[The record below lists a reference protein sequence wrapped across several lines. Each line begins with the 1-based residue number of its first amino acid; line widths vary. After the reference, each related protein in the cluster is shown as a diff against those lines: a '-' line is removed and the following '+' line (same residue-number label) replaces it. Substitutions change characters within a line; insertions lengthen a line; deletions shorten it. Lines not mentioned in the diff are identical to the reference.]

1 MATTA
6 NTPFDRDRA
15 RSRAPEPA
23 SGRETTDVR
32 GRESTARRTLITTAV
47 AVAVVV
53 GAIALW
59 KLRVLVALIFVAI
72 TLAAAMRPGV
82 EALARRRVPR
92 PVGVLLHYAVFL
104 AILAGFLS
112 FVVPHLITEV
122 QAAIDAAQSTN
133 HGGGFRGKLLDAVQQ
148 RLDHLPSAGKLVH
161 PALTIGETA
170 LKVLVGIL
178 FTLATAAYW
187 IFERDAAVDLATS
200 MLPRP
205 KRKKV
210 RDTWELIDLK
220 LGAFVRGQILLLGI
234 AATLISTAFY
244 LVGEPYWLLLGIL
257 IALFEIVPVV
267 GPLIGVILA
276 VAAGLTVGWHTAAY
290 AAGALLLIRVTQ
302 DYVINPRVMGGVVG
316 LSPLIVIVAVSVV
329 GLLFGGF
336 YVLLAVPLTS
346 LVVTVFD
353 VAVRGVEPTE
363 EEVPTVLLSA
373 GDSE

>member
-1 MATTA
+1 MT
-6 NTPFDRDRA
+6 
-15 RSRAPEPA
+15 
-23 SGRETTDVR
+23 V
-32 GRESTARRTLITTAV
+32 V

-59 KLRVLVALIFVAI
+59 KLRVLIALIFVAM

-82 EALARRRVPR
+82 EKLARRRVPR
-92 PVGVLLHYAVFL
+92 SVGVLLHYAVFL
-104 AILAGFLS
+104 AILAGILS
-112 FVVPHLITEV
+112 FVVPHLVTEV
-122 QAAIDAAQSTN
+122 QAAINAAQSNN

-148 RLDHLPSAGKLVH
+148 RLDNLPSAGKLVH

-178 FTLATAAYW
+178 FTFATAAYW
-187 IFERDAAVDLATS
+187 IFERDRAVDLLTS

-234 AATLISTAFY
+234 AATLISTAFW

-267 GPLIGVILA
+267 GPLIGVVLA
-276 VAAGLTVGWHTAAY
+276 IGAGLTVGWHTAAY
-290 AAGALLLIRVTQ
+290 AAGALLLIRVMQ

-336 YVLLAVPLTS
+336 YVLLAVPFTS